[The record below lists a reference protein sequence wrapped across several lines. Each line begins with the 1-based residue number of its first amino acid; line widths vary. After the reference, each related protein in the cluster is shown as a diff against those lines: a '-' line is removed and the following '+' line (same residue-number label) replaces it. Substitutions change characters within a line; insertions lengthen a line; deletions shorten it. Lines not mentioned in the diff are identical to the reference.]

1 MSESD
6 VVIRVASLLEVGTG
20 FHPKLP

>member
-6 VVIRVASLLEVGTG
+6 VVIRVASLLDVGTG